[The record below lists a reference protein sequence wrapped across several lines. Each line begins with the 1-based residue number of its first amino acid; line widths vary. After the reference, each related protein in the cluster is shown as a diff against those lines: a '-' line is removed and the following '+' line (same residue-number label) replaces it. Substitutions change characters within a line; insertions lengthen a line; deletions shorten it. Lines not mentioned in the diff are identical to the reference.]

1 MTNLLHSRPMR
12 PVDWFVSRVGWLLC
26 ACVQVLAASGC
37 SPELN
42 WRDVRPKGS
51 TLQVLMPCKPESAQR
66 DVALP
71 GGNAVL
77 NMLSCDAGGLTFA
90 VSALSRPPAMTSQDV
105 IQAWHQ
111 ASQISLSVAPGQTR
125 DWVPAAL
132 FTAQVDH
139 FSGWQAQGHRHDGT
153 LVQAHAVLFARGTEV
168 FQAAVYG
175 AAQPEVLAT
184 FLDGLR
190 LDPTR

>member
-1 MTNLLHSRPMR
+1 M
-12 PVDWFVSRVGWLLC
+12 PVDWLVSRAGLLLC
-26 ACVQVLAASGC
+26 ACVLGLGASGC

-51 TLQVLMPCKPESAQR
+51 TVQALMPCKPESAQR

-90 VSALSRPPAMTSQDV
+90 VSVLSRPPAMTPQDV
-105 IQAWHQ
+105 IQAWRQ
-111 ASQISLSVAPGQTR
+111 ASQTSLAAAPGQTR
-125 DWVPAAL
+125 DWVPTAMFA
-132 FTAQVDH
+132 AQVDY
-139 FSGWQAQGHRHDGT
+139 FSGWQAQGRRHDGT
-153 LVQAHAVLFARGTEV
+153 PVQAHAVLFARGVEV

-190 LDPTR
+190 LDPSP

>member
-1 MTNLLHSRPMR
+1 MTNPLHSSMR
-12 PVDWFVSRVGWLLC
+12 PVDSFVRRAAGWLLS
-26 ACVQVLAASGC
+26 ACVLVLGASGC

-51 TLQVLMPCKPESAQR
+51 TVQALMPCKPESAQR

-90 VSALSRPPAMTSQDV
+90 VSVLSRPPAMTPQDV
-105 IQAWHQ
+105 IQAWRQ
-111 ASQISLSVAPGQTR
+111 ASQISLAVAPGQAR
-125 DWVPAAL
+125 HWVPAAPVSVQ
-132 FTAQVDH
+132 ADH
-139 FSGWQAQGHRHDGT
+139 FSGWQAQGRRHDGAP
-153 LVQAHAVLFARGTEV
+153 VQAHAVLFARGTEV

-190 LDPTR
+190 LDPTP

>member
-1 MTNLLHSRPMR
+1 MTDPLHSPM
-12 PVDWFVSRVGWLLC
+12 PVDWLVSRAGLLLC
-26 ACVQVLAASGC
+26 ACVLGLGASGC

-51 TLQVLMPCKPESAQR
+51 TVQALMPCKPESAQR

-90 VSALSRPPAMTSQDV
+90 VSVLSRPPAMTPQDV
-105 IQAWHQ
+105 IQAWRQ
-111 ASQISLSVAPGQTR
+111 ASQNSLAAAPGQTR
-125 DWVPAAL
+125 DWVPTAIFAAQ
-132 FTAQVDH
+132 ADH
-139 FSGWQAQGHRHDGT
+139 FSGWQAQGRRHDGT
-153 LVQAHAVLFARGTEV
+153 PVQAHAVLFARGVEV